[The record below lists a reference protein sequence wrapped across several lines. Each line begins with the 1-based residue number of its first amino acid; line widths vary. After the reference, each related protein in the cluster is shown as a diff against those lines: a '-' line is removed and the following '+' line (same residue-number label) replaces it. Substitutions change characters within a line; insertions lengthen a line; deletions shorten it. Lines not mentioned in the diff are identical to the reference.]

1 MKISDYSSEEIAS
14 RLSLSIMN
22 FEKNKEYLENFPYIK
37 KGEFAFVAQFCVGD
51 QTIYGLYPSCLT
63 VTNEIL
69 NKWGYSKDVLFSLA
83 GDNAAKLF
91 PSKIEKID
99 DYQYTITNSMGFNG
113 AAALFYDT
121 DSVIEQLQQIC
132 DGLADYDESSHLV
145 IYPMSSNSLC
155 VSIPKHNDELQS
167 TDLTQI
173 NQQVVEAEKIF
184 GYEINS
190 LGQQVLGLDL
200 QNEALKTAEEQVFS
214 VALLDENTYMKER
227 LK

>member
-1 MKISDYSSEEIAS
+1 MKISDYSSEEIAA

-22 FEKNKEYLENFPYIK
+22 FEKNKDYLDNFPYIK

-51 QTIYGLYPSCLT
+51 QTVYGLYPSCLT

-69 NKWGYSKDVLFSLA
+69 DKWGYSKDVLFSLA

-132 DGLADYDESSHLV
+132 DDLADYDESSNLV
-145 IYPMSSNSLC
+145 VYPMSSNSLC
-155 VSIPKHNDELQS
+155 VSIPKRNDELIY

-173 NQQVVEAEKIF
+173 NQQIAEAGENF
-184 GYEINS
+184 GDEIYS

-200 QNEALKTAEEQVFS
+200 QNETLKTAENQVFS
-214 VALLDENTYMKER
+214 AALLDENTYMKER
-227 LK
+227 SK

>member
-1 MKISDYSSEEIAS
+1 MKISDYSSEEIAA

-22 FEKNKEYLENFPYIK
+22 FEKNKDYLDNFPYIK

-51 QTIYGLYPSCLT
+51 QTVYGLYPSCLT

-69 NKWGYSKDVLFSLA
+69 DKWGYSKDVLFSLA

-145 IYPMSSNSLC
+145 VYPMSSNSLC
-155 VSIPKHNDELQS
+155 VSIPKRNDELQY
-167 TDLTQI
+167 TDLAQI
-173 NQQVVEAEKIF
+173 NQQIVEAGENF
-184 GYEINS
+184 GDEIYS

-200 QNEALKTAEEQVFS
+200 QNETLKTAENQVFPA
-214 VALLDENTYMKER
+214 ALLDENTYMKER
-227 LK
+227 SK